1 MYIKTIFKF
10 LVLTVIVIC
19 FFVSCKNRETKRRL
33 ADFNYASFK
42 DSIKASDYDLNSDN
56 SNIFDTTVFTPGVD
70 SVDNLLLRIDELWKT
85 DIAMMLQVDTLLKVW
100 KKAGDFTPGELAV
113 IQENVSVLDSFL
125 LNKNA
130 GIESPCV
137 QKDCILFAEVIKSN
151 QTLYLHLN
159 GELLDSFR
167 VSTGLPL
174 YETPEMNLR
183 PSGPLFK
190 KYTSKKFP
198 GGNFQGLGNMP
209 YVVFIKG
216 GYAIHGTTTGN
227 FSKLGNPASHG
238 CIRLHPLNARIFYE
252 LVNRIGLE
260 NTWVSVRD
268 SLPY

>member
-1 MYIKTIFKF
+1 MYYKKLFKLLILTI
-10 LVLTVIVIC
+10 IVII
-19 FFVSCKNRETKRRL
+19 FFVSCKSRETKRRL
-33 ADFNYASFK
+33 ADFNYTSFR
-42 DSIKASDYDLNSDN
+42 DSIKASGNDLDN
-56 SNIFDTTVFTPGVD
+56 ENNNVFDTTVFTPGID

-100 KKAGDFTPGELAV
+100 KKAGEFTPEELAV

-125 LNKNA
+125 MNKHE
-130 GIESPCV
+130 GIASSCE
-137 QKDCILFAEVIKSN
+137 QKECILYADVIKSK

-159 GELLDSFR
+159 GELLDSFW
-167 VSTGLPL
+167 VSTGLPS

-227 FSKLGNPASHG
+227 FAKLGKPASHG

-260 NTWVSVRD
+260 NTWVSIRD
-268 SLPY
+268 SLP